1 MNKYLL
7 SEYFTKYLKEKKKIT
22 LISLSLQEQ
31 EGSSV
36 ISIKLKED
44 GKEVKTKKAEGVGLV
59 DAGFRSLLD
68 FYSKKYKSLNT
79 IDLTDLYFQV
89 DHGADRD
96 LNFKSK
102 TDIKIEFKN
111 NSKQRSC
118 FSERTT
124 SMGFTAVSVLV
135 KAFEFYI
142 NCELLFKRM
151 KFLIEDA
158 QKRSR
163 QDIVSEY
170 RYVLSQVVEVTSYQ
184 EVA

>member
-1 MNKYLL
+1 MNKHLL

-44 GKEVKTKKAEGVGLV
+44 DKEVKTKKAEGVGLV
-59 DAGFRSLLD
+59 DAGFRSLL
-68 FYSKKYKSLNT
+68 
-79 IDLTDLYFQV
+79 
-89 DHGADRD
+89 D

-158 QKRSR
+158 QRRSR